1 MLIIN
6 DLHIASFR
14 SGGTTP
20 RSQAELRDYLRESM
34 SNLIASEQ
42 KEITIN
48 GDLFDSFSVEPA
60 EVIKTYEILAKWLG
74 DTGSTLNLIQGNH
87 DWNPR
92 GDKTSSFHLLAFF
105 LQNRFFSQVQVFD
118 EGFDRITSGVYCIP
132 HMPNQAAFDAE
143 IKIAQDFSME
153 DESKFLLLHCN
164 YKNGHTENSDHSLNL
179 SSEQVEQLML
189 AGWTL
194 IIGHEHIGYSLRGGR
209 VVVVGNQFPS
219 SIADCIGNSEK
230 HALLIEDGQV
240 KFKTTW
246 KAEDN
251 YYEVDW
257 RDMEVGMDCL
267 FIRVTGEATAN
278 EAADVIKAVS
288 QLRQR
293 HDAFVITNAV
303 KVEGVSSDFATES
316 IESLKAFDVV
326 GAIMEELNEQEQE
339 CVKGLLNA

>member
-1 MLIIN
+1 MLILN
-6 DLHIASFR
+6 DLHLGVVR

-20 RSQAELRDYLRESM
+20 KSQAELRDYLLNSFY
-34 SNLIASEQ
+34 NLVVSE
-42 KEITIN
+42 KEEITIN
-48 GDLFDSFSVEPA
+48 GDLFDAFSVEPA
-60 EVIKTYEILAKWLG
+60 EVTKTYEVLAEWLG
-74 DTGSTLNLIQGNH
+74 ETGGTLNLIQGNH

-92 GDKTSSFHLLAFF
+92 GDKMSSFHLLAFF
-105 LQNRFFSQVQVFD
+105 LQRRFFSQVQVFD
-118 EGFDRITSGVYCIP
+118 EGFDRIASGIYCIP
-132 HMPNQAAFDAE
+132 HMPNQAAFDEEVKA
-143 IKIAQDFSME
+143 AAAYDTE
-153 DESKFLLLHCN
+153 DRSKFLLLHCN

-209 VVVVGNQFPS
+209 VIVVGNQLPS
-219 SIADCIGNSEK
+219 SITDCLGNTEK

-257 RDMEVGMDCL
+257 RDMEVDMDCQ
-267 FIRVTGEATAN
+267 FIRVVGDATAN

-293 HDAFVITNAV
+293 HEAFVITNAV
-303 KVEGVSSDFATES
+303 KVEGVSSDYATES
-316 IESLKAFDVV
+316 IESLKAFDVI

-339 CVKGLLNA
+339 CVKGLLK